1 MTLIGGKNS
10 SLMLI
15 TLNTVFILV
24 FAQAIPSR
32 TGALKH
38 EMKLKYEEEKMA
50 FSTETNK
57 QVWLSLCQVQSCF
70 TSIWNGCSVFSAWM
84 NARRSTSSLPAIC
97 CSHHCWSSGFQN
109 KLELNTASNHQIQYV
124 HPSLSGSD
132 RRPNMGT
139 DCSSQ
144 DVIGVRKWAENNVA
158 DPLCHE
164 YNLSPQ
170 AV

>member
-1 MTLIGGKNS
+1 
-10 SLMLI
+10 MLI
-15 TLNTVFILV
+15 TLNTVFISV
-24 FAQAIPSR
+24 FARLLTIPS
-32 TGALKH
+32 TAWALKN
-38 EMKLKYEEEKMA
+38 EMKLEYEEERMA

-57 QVWLSLCQVQSCF
+57 QQARFSLCQVQSCF
-70 TSIWNGCSVFSAWM
+70 ASIWNGRSVFSAWM

-97 CSHHCWSSGFQN
+97 CSHHCWSSGCQN

-144 DVIGVRKWAENNVA
+144 DVIGVRKWAENNIA
-158 DPLCHE
+158 DPLCRE